1 MKNNM
6 AKSRMKIMNNVIC
19 TLPSDVNSCP
29 YYNKG
34 KCEDN
39 KSSCSFKKDSGEDK
53 TYRPYERGERWYEK
67 YYKRR
72 KDERSNSYEKY

>member
-6 AKSRMKIMNNVIC
+6 GKLRRKSMNNVIC

-29 YYNKG
+29 HYKEV
-34 KCEDN
+34 KCKD
-39 KSSCSFKKDSGEDK
+39 KQSSCSFKKNADEDK

-67 YYKRR
+67 YYK
-72 KDERSNSYEKY
+72 

>member
-1 MKNNM
+1 M
-6 AKSRMKIMNNVIC
+6 SGIIC

-39 KSSCSFKKDSGEDK
+39 KSSCSFKKNADEDK

-67 YYKRR
+67 YYK
-72 KDERSNSYEKY
+72 

>member
-1 MKNNM
+1 MKGSM
-6 AKSRMKIMNNVIC
+6 EKLRLEKMSSIIC
-19 TLPSDVNSCP
+19 TLPQDVNSCP

-34 KCEDN
+34 KCKDN

-67 YYKRR
+67 YYK
-72 KDERSNSYEKY
+72 NSRPVK